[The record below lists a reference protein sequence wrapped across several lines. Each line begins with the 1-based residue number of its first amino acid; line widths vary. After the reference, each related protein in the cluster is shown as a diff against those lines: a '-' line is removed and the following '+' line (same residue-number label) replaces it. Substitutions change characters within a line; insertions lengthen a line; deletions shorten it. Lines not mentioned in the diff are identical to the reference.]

1 MKTEAWVLV
10 RNGAAESSFEQRS
23 LELRPPGAGEV
34 VVDAAAFGLNFADV
48 MARLGV
54 YPDAPP
60 NPATLGYEVAGLI
73 SAVGPGVEGWNV
85 GDRVMALTRF
95 GGYGRRVVTL
105 AEGLVALP
113 EGLDFSQAAAIPVQG
128 ATAVWCAEWVAT
140 IHAGDTVLIR
150 AAAGGVG
157 LWLTQMAVAKGATVI
172 ATTRGAAKCDRLRA
186 LGAVPVVT
194 NGTAADIATLRAA
207 APGGYDLIFDSLG
220 GADARRSW
228 GLLAHGGRMV
238 CFGVATMA
246 AGGWSRLLA
255 PLRAL
260 EFGLFHPLVF
270 LSSSRGLIGV
280 NMLRVADARPVALR
294 AVTERAAQLVAD
306 GTVKLELSRRP
317 ASELPAAH
325 ADLERGATVGKL
337 VMEWPT

>member
-1 MKTEAWVLV
+1 METEAWVLV
-10 RNGAAESSFEQRS
+10 RCGDAARSFERRS
-23 LELRPPGAGEV
+23 VAVAAPGPGEV
-34 VVDAAAFGLNFADV
+34 VIDSAAFGLNFADV

-60 NPATLGYEVAGLI
+60 NPATLGYEVAGTVA
-73 SAVGPGVEGWNV
+73 AVGQGVTGWKV

-113 EGLDFSQAAAIPVQG
+113 EAVDFAQAAAIPVQG

-140 IHAGDTVLIR
+140 IHAGDTILIR

-157 LWLTQMAVAKGATVI
+157 LWLTQMAVAKGAKVI
-172 ATTRGAAKCDRLRA
+172 ATTRGASKCDRLRA
-186 LGAVPVVT
+186 LGATPIVT
-194 NGTAADIATLRAA
+194 TGASTDLAALRAA
-207 APGGYDLIFDSLG
+207 APNGYDLIFDSLG
-220 GADARRSW
+220 GAEARRTF

-270 LSSSRGLIGV
+270 LSGSRGLIGV
-280 NMLRVADARPVALR
+280 NMLRVADARPAAMR
-294 AVTERAAQLVAD
+294 AVTERAAALVAD
-306 GTVKLELSRRP
+306 GTVKLELSVRP
-317 ASELPAAH
+317 VAALPEAH
-325 ADLERGATVGKL
+325 ADLERGATVGKV
-337 VMEWPT
+337 VMSWEG

>member
-1 MKTEAWVLV
+1 METEAWVLV
-10 RNGAAESSFEQRS
+10 RCGEAASSFERRKVT
-23 LELRPPGAGEV
+23 LPAPGPGEV
-34 VVDAAAFGLNFADV
+34 VVEAAAFGLNFADV

-60 NPATLGYEVAGLI
+60 NPATLGYEVAGTVV
-73 SAVGPGVEGWNV
+73 SVGAGVTDWKA

-105 AEGLVALP
+105 SEGLVALP
-113 EGLDFSQAAAIPVQG
+113 EGLDFPQAAAIPVQG
-128 ATAVWCAEWVAT
+128 ATAVWCAEWVAS
-140 IHAGDTVLIR
+140 IHAGDRVLIR

-157 LWLTQMAVAKGATVI
+157 LWLTQMAVAKGATVV
-172 ATTRGAAKCDRLRA
+172 ATTRGASKCDRLRA
-186 LGAVPVVT
+186 LGAIPVVT
-194 NGTAADIATLRAA
+194 HGTAADVAALRAA
-207 APGGYDLIFDSLG
+207 APDGYDLIFDSLG
-220 GADARRSW
+220 GAEARRTW

-246 AGGWSRLLA
+246 SGGWSRLLA

-270 LSSSRGLIGV
+270 LSGSRGLIGV
-280 NMLRVADARPVALR
+280 NMLRVADARPAAMR

-306 GTVKLELSRRP
+306 GTVKLELSVRP
-317 ASELPAAH
+317 ADALPAAH
-325 ADLERGATVGKL
+325 ADLERGATVGKV
-337 VMEWPT
+337 VMAWEA

>member
-1 MKTEAWVLV
+1 
-10 RNGAAESSFEQRS
+10 
-23 LELRPPGAGEV
+23 
-34 VVDAAAFGLNFADV
+34 
-48 MARLGV
+48 
-54 YPDAPP
+54 
-60 NPATLGYEVAGLI
+60 
-73 SAVGPGVEGWNV
+73 
-85 GDRVMALTRF
+85 
-95 GGYGRRVVTL
+95 
-105 AEGLVALP
+105 
-113 EGLDFSQAAAIPVQG
+113 
-128 ATAVWCAEWVAT
+128 VAT

-157 LWLTQMAVAKGATVI
+157 LWLTQMAVARGATVI
-172 ATTRGAAKCDRLRA
+172 ATTRSAGKCDRLRA

-194 NGTAADIATLRAA
+194 NGSAGDLAALRTA

-220 GADARRSW
+220 GAEARRSW

-246 AGGWSRLLA
+246 ASGWSRLLA

-280 NMLRVADARPVALR
+280 NMLRVADARPAAMR
-294 AVTERAAQLVAD
+294 AVTERAVALVAD

-325 ADLERGATVGKL
+325 EALERGATVGKL